1 MPPKRKLSNSGGPTS
16 KRRANNE
23 ATPLEEANTAA
34 MGQDLPQP
42 LPFRSQAPIDYDL
55 LAAAIIKQSQQPQSG
70 TVTIAEPLQS
80 PSNTTD
86 QQPISHATT
95 TGVAQS
101 VNSSGIG
108 ALLDQVFLQYATRVL
123 FTQPWKLLCGKSTVS
138 TVCLCVPRS
147 VIFLY
152 TEIHRDARSDIDS
165 RALFGPP
172 SV

>member
-1 MPPKRKLSNSGGPTS
+1 MAYSGGPTS

-108 ALLDQVFLQYATRVL
+108 ALLDQVFLGEPL
-123 FTQPWKLLCGKSTVS
+123 GSNQPSFDFKDGIPL
-138 TVCLCVPRS
+138 
-147 VIFLY
+147 
-152 TEIHRDARSDIDS
+152 
-165 RALFGPP
+165 
-172 SV
+172 